1 MSIAQPAIVPDRGAF
16 ALYVVMNVV
25 GNKQNVI
32 AQCQSIHQLLADLN
46 AEQQDAKLHASVAFG
61 KAFWESLGQ
70 QSPAELTE
78 FRQLGKGDTVAP
90 ATGGDVLLHIHSNCH
105 DLNFYAFRVFFE
117 KMAQDVEVLD
127 ETYGFQYLDH
137 RDMTDFIDGTEN
149 PQTAEDRANVG
160 VIAEGEFAGGS
171 YVMVQRYVHN
181 LPAWHRLNVQAQ
193 EKVIGRTKT
202 DSVELEDVPAASHV
216 GRVDIKENGKGLKIL
231 RHSLPYGSV
240 TADHGLLFIAYCQR
254 QHHFDA
260 QLESMFGE
268 TDGKTDQMLRFSK
281 PVTGAYFFAPSM
293 AMLNSL

>member
-46 AEQQDAKLHASVAFG
+46 AEQQDAKPHASVAFG
-61 KAFWESLGQ
+61 KGFWESLGQ

-90 ATGGDVLLHIHSNCH
+90 ATGGDVLLHIHSNRH